1 MTSAQFGISTH
12 LYHDERLG
20 RDHFVEIAAHAFDAV
35 EIFANRPHF
44 DYSDA
49 AVIRDAADAARDTS
63 LRIHSV
69 HAPIADTLA
78 GGRWGTPFSIAASD
92 DATRVRAVAEVEAAL
107 KAAAELA
114 ATYVVVHLGVPD
126 SQHPAANDNRRDA
139 VARSLEALDAI
150 AEPLGVRLALEVMP
164 NSLSRPDALVTLL
177 EDDLDLPD
185 AGLCLDFGHAFLM
198 GDLLEA
204 VETCSGHVVTTH
216 VHDNGGGRDEH
227 LVPFEGRIDW
237 DAALMGMRKIGYDG
251 AFIFE
256 LAASAEPR
264 SVLERAARARVRFE
278 QMLAI

>member
-1 MTSAQFGISTH
+1 MTSALFGISTH

-20 RDHFVEIAAHAFDAV
+20 RDHFVEIAAHGFEAV

-44 DYSDA
+44 DY
-49 AVIRDAADAARDTS
+49 ADAAAIREAAEAARDAN
-63 LRIHSV
+63 LHIQSV
-69 HAPIADTLA
+69 HAPIADALN
-78 GGRWGTPFSIAASD
+78 GGRWGAPYSIAAADES
-92 DATRVRAVAEVEAAL
+92 ARTRALEEVEAAL
-107 KAAAELA
+107 RAAAELRA
-114 ATYVVVHLGVPD
+114 GHLVVHLGVPD
-126 SQHPAANDNRRDA
+126 SQHPVPGVNRADA

-150 AEPLGVRLALEVMP
+150 AQPLGVRLALEVMP
-164 NSLSRPDALVTLL
+164 NALSRPDALVTLL
-177 EDDLDLPD
+177 EEDLDSSD
-185 AGLCLDFGHAFLM
+185 AGICLDFGHAFLM

-216 VHDNGGGRDEH
+216 VHDNSGGRDEH

-264 SVLERAARARVRFE
+264 PVLERAAKARGRFE
-278 QMLAI
+278 RALAI

>member
-1 MTSAQFGISTH
+1 MTI
-12 LYHDERLG
+12 
-20 RDHFVEIAAHAFDAV
+20 
-35 EIFANRPHF
+35 
-44 DYSDA
+44 
-49 AVIRDAADAARDTS
+49 
-63 LRIHSV
+63 
-69 HAPIADTLA
+69 
-78 GGRWGTPFSIAASD
+78 
-92 DATRVRAVAEVEAAL
+92 
-107 KAAAELA
+107 
-114 ATYVVVHLGVPD
+114 
-126 SQHPAANDNRRDA
+126 RRDA

-227 LVPFEGRIDW
+227 LVPFDGRIDW

-264 SVLERAARARVRFE
+264 SVLERAARARARFE
-278 QMLAI
+278 RMLAI

>member
-1 MTSAQFGISTH
+1 LTSAQFGISTH

-44 DYSDA
+44 DYSNA
-49 AVIRDAADAARDTS
+49 AAIREAADAARDARLS
-63 LRIHSV
+63 IHSV
-69 HAPIADTLA
+69 HAPIADALS
-78 GGRWGTPFSIAASD
+78 GGRWGTPYSIASSD
-92 DATRVRAVAEVEAAL
+92 DAARRHALQEVAGAL
-107 KAAAELA
+107 RAAADLQA
-114 ATYVVVHLGVPD
+114 RYLIVHLGVPD
-126 SQHPAANDNRRDA
+126 SQQPPPADNRADA
-139 VARSLEALDAI
+139 AARSLEALDEI
-150 AEPLGVRLALEVMP
+150 AGPLGVRLALEVMP
-164 NSLSRPDALVTLL
+164 NALSGPDALVRLL
-177 EDDLDLPD
+177 EEDLELSD

-264 SVLERAARARVRFE
+264 AVLERAARARARFE
-278 QMLAI
+278 RMLAI

>member
-1 MTSAQFGISTH
+1 M
-12 LYHDERLG
+12 
-20 RDHFVEIAAHAFDAV
+20 
-35 EIFANRPHF
+35 
-44 DYSDA
+44 
-49 AVIRDAADAARDTS
+49 
-63 LRIHSV
+63 
-69 HAPIADTLA
+69 
-78 GGRWGTPFSIAASD
+78 
-92 DATRVRAVAEVEAAL
+92 RAVAEVEAAL

-114 ATYVVVHLGVPD
+114 ATYLVVHLGVPD
-126 SQHPAANDNRRDA
+126 SQHPAAGDNRRDA
-139 VARSLEALDAI
+139 VARSLETLDAI

-264 SVLERAARARVRFE
+264 SVLERAARARARFE
-278 QMLAI
+278 RMLAI